1 MTRTKICSHFF
12 RSCNL
17 LFIFFGWCCCCYWFP
32 IHTYIITSPP
42 SSFRTQWILH
52 STVKRTCC
60 AVSVWVGECW
70 MVRLYFFSFLFSF
83 VCARAKKTEMKNS
96 AELCR
101 KKPGANAHNN
111 QKNANW
117 IFCVRIVM
125 IWNFFSHHFYLI
137 SWRTCACPSLPLF
150 LSENIEIIRIFRY
163 NISERGSKKNIVKI
177 LLSSYLYYDVQ
188 KVNRIIFSFDR
199 NGCKQNSNILIR
211 KEQKYDFFPG
221 RFRMS

>member
-17 LFIFFGWCCCCYWFP
+17 LFIFFGWCCCCCYWFP

-83 VCARAKKTEMKNS
+83 VCARAKKQKWKILLNVEKKNRS
-96 AELCR
+96 KCTQQPKKCELNILC
-101 KKPGANAHNN
+101 AH
-111 QKNANW
+111 
-117 IFCVRIVM
+117 CDDLE
-125 IWNFFSHHFYLI
+125 FFFASFLSYLWENMCLRL
-137 SWRTCACPSLPLF
+137 SLF
-150 LSENIEIIRIFRY
+150 LSLK
-163 NISERGSKKNIVKI
+163 ISK
-177 LLSSYLYYDVQ
+177 
-188 KVNRIIFSFDR
+188 
-199 NGCKQNSNILIR
+199 
-211 KEQKYDFFPG
+211 
-221 RFRMS
+221 